1 MAYSADE
8 LNQYAAFALRLADA
22 ARGQTLQYFRK
33 RATVFNK
40 AGVWFDPVTDA
51 DREAERIVRR
61 MIGKVFP
68 DHGVLGEEFGEVEA
82 DGPWRW
88 VLDPVDGTRAFVC
101 GVASWATLIA
111 LEYEG
116 DPILG
121 IIDQPYT
128 DECWFGVNGK
138 TVFRHGEDEVLCE
151 TSGLTDLAKARI
163 STTDPRANEYFR
175 DHEAATF
182 ERLTRASR
190 LARFS
195 LDAYAYG
202 LLAIGELDIVLEAG
216 LQRHD
221 FSALAPVIEGA
232 GGVITNWSGEKLGA
246 DDRGET
252 LAAATPELHKA
263 ALAILNEKTN

>member
-8 LNQYAAFALRLADA
+8 LNQYAAFAQRLADA
-22 ARGQTLQYFRK
+22 SRGHTLQHFRK
-33 RATVFNK
+33 RAAVFNK

-51 DREAERIVRR
+51 DRETERVVRR

-68 DHGVLGEEFGEVEA
+68 DHGILGEEFGEVKT

-101 GVASWATLIA
+101 GVASWATLIG
-111 LEYEG
+111 LEYDG
-116 DPILG
+116 DPVLG
-121 IIDQPYT
+121 LIDQPYT
-128 DECWFGVNGK
+128 DERWFGVGGK
-138 TVFRHGEDEVLCE
+138 TIFRRGEDEFECE
-151 TSGLTDLAKARI
+151 TSGLTEISKARI
-163 STTDPRANEYFR
+163 STTDPRAGEYFR
-175 DHEAATF
+175 DSEARAF
-182 ERLTRASR
+182 ERLTRAGR

-202 LLAIGELDIVLEAG
+202 LLAIGELDIILEAG

-221 FSALAPVIEGA
+221 YSALAPVVEGA
-232 GGVITNWSGEKLGA
+232 GGVITNWSGEKLGT

-252 LAAATPELHKA
+252 LAAATPQLHEA
-263 ALAILNEKTN
+263 ALAIINGQDA